1 MFAILTVAKRAAPI
15 AASSVR
21 ALTRVSAVRTY
32 SSRILPT
39 AAGASGGHSKLTV
52 SSDACREL
60 QTSATLHSIIPYKL
74 ADIGEGITECEIIQ
88 WYVKPGDK
96 VSQFDKICEVASD
109 KATVEI
115 TSRYDGVIRKLH
127 YQDNDIALVGKP
139 IVDIEIDNPDTQSA
153 EPAADSG
160 AELTSNPAQSLP
172 SNDTEPTVE
181 LADSVP
187 KNFAVDRTS
196 DVVYATPA
204 VRRVARE
211 NNVDLH
217 YVAGS
222 GKGGRILKEDVL
234 RFIELQKSS
243 TAPGVT
249 ADLQKSST
257 APVDKIR
264 EPNTVDQP
272 FVQANASSTAP
283 GISLSSASA
292 VITGEDQ
299 LVSLS
304 PIQRA
309 MFKSMTDSLGIPHFR
324 FKDEIE
330 LDALIQARQRINK
343 YLAEQNGEVT
353 KMTYMPFFVK
363 AASLA
368 LTKYPILNARVVAEA
383 GAPPKLQFRASHN
396 IGVAM
401 DTPGGLIVPNIKNVQ
416 TKSLMD
422 IAAELGALAQRGRS
436 GAIGSADL
444 RGGTFTL
451 SNVGMIG
458 GTYLSPVLVDS
469 EVCIGA
475 IGKVQRLPRFETVE
489 IDSRPVER
497 VVPRHILVT
506 SWSADH
512 RVVDGATMARFAV
525 LYKKLLEH
533 PEIMLANMK

>member
-1 MFAILTVAKRAAPI
+1 MFAILTAAKRAAPV

-52 SSDACREL
+52 SSDTCREL

-139 IVDIEIDNPDTQSA
+139 IVDIEIDNPGMTGA
-153 EPAADSG
+153 EPAADSV
-160 AELTSNPAQSLP
+160 AVPTSNPAQALP
-172 SNDTEPTVE
+172 NNDAATEPTVV

-222 GKGGRILKEDVL
+222 GKGGRVLKEDVL
-234 RFIELQKSS
+234 RFVELQKSS
-243 TAPGVT
+243 TVPNVT
-249 ADLQKSST
+249 VQG
-257 APVDKIR
+257 
-264 EPNTVDQP
+264 PNTPDQP

-309 MFKSMTDSLGIPHFR
+309 MFKSMTDSLAIPHFR

-330 LDALIQARQRINK
+330 LDALMQARQRINK
-343 YLAEQNGEVT
+343 YLAEQSGELT

-383 GAPPKLQFRASHN
+383 GTPPKLQFRASHN

-422 IAAELGALAQRGRS
+422 IATELGALAQRGRS

-475 IGKVQRLPRFETVE
+475 VGKVQRLPRFETVE

-525 LYKKLLEH
+525 LYKQLLEY

>member
-1 MFAILTVAKRAAPI
+1 
-15 AASSVR
+15 
-21 ALTRVSAVRTY
+21 
-32 SSRILPT
+32 
-39 AAGASGGHSKLTV
+39 
-52 SSDACREL
+52 
-60 QTSATLHSIIPYKL
+60 IIPYKL

-88 WYVKPGDK
+88 WFVKPGDK

-127 YQDNDIALVGKP
+127 YQENDIALVGKP
-139 IVDIEIDNPDTQSA
+139 IVDIEIDNPGAPGAAAEAVAELEADSLANATSVEDPAILSRNLQEIGIVKPEEKAPQSY
-153 EPAADSG
+153 AAD
-160 AELTSNPAQSLP
+160 
-172 SNDTEPTVE
+172 
-181 LADSVP
+181 
-187 KNFAVDRTS
+187 RTG

-211 NNVDLH
+211 HKVDLH

-222 GKGGRILKEDVL
+222 GKGGRILKEDVY
-234 RFIELQKSS
+234 RFVEQQKSGAQPE
-243 TAPGVT
+243 TPQQEAKT
-249 ADLQKSST
+249 QETRAQ
-257 APVDKIR
+257 
-264 EPNTVDQP
+264 EQQP
-272 FVQANASSTAP
+272 FVQANTSSTAP

-292 VITGEDQ
+292 VITGEDR
-299 LVSLS
+299 LVTLS

-309 MFKSMTDSLGIPHFR
+309 MFKTMTESLGIPHFR

-330 LDALIQARQRINK
+330 LDALMQARQRINE
-343 YLAEQNGEVT
+343 YLVELNDGEVG

-368 LTKYPILNARVVAEA
+368 LTKYPILNARVVAEPNT
-383 GAPPKLQFRASHN
+383 PPRLQFRAAHN
-396 IGVAM
+396 IGVAV
-401 DTPGGLIVPNIKNVQ
+401 DTPAGLIVPNIKNVQ

-422 IAAELGALAQRGRS
+422 IAHELKSLAQRGRA
-436 GAIGSADL
+436 GAIASADL

-489 IDSRPVER
+489 VDGRPVER